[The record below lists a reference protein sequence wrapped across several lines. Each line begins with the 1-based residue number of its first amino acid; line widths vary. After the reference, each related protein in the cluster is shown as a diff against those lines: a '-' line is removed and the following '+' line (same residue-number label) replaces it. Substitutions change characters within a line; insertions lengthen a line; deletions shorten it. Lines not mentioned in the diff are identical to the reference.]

1 MLASLEDWSLE
12 FFFFWSLEGI
22 MCPCWLVH
30 APQLA
35 PLSIVMVTCSPC
47 CSRSSMASVTNIYSV
62 AFAVR
67 TIRTVFI
74 GLFRN
79 PIKVFQYELNEVTSV
94 DWRVQIKKGCWW
106 WGGGWIRDQ
115 NRAVRRGG
123 GRECRGIRW
132 GRSGG
137 GPCVGPL
144 FGGTFRVR
152 GPL

>member
-1 MLASLEDWSLE
+1 
-12 FFFFWSLEGI
+12 

-79 PIKVFQYELNEVTSV
+79 PIKVFQYELNEVNQVWIGECRSR
-94 DWRVQIKKGCWW
+94 RVV
-106 WGGGWIRDQ
+106 GGGEVAGFVIRI
-115 NRAVRRGG
+115 G
-123 GRECRGIRW
+123 
-132 GRSGG
+132 
-137 GPCVGPL
+137 L
-144 FGGTFRVR
+144 
-152 GPL
+152 